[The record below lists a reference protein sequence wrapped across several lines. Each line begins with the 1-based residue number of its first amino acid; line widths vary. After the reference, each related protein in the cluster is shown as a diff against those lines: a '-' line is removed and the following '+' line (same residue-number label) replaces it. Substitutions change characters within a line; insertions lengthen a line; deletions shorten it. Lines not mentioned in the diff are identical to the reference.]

1 MRTLAAIASLS
12 LLLTA
17 APLACAG
24 ELYKWVDE
32 KGVTNYGDAPP
43 AKTARKVVPL
53 DETKSSL
60 SVVPG
65 LTKEEVAGMEA
76 RAERARN
83 SRLAQENDEL
93 RARLAAAATPAPAP
107 VPVRV
112 EESAPVYVA
121 PIIVRRPAAD
131 PRRPAPRPKTH
142 DKTVPPPGAMRA
154 DTR

>member
-17 APLACAG
+17 APLASAG

-43 AKTARKVVPL
+43 AKNARKVVPL

-65 LTKEEVAGMEA
+65 LSKEEVAGMEA

-93 RARLAAAATPAPAP
+93 RARLAAAPTPAPA
-107 VPVRV
+107 PVRV